1 MKPCKKKLT
10 KVNKMAINQSFAP
23 KYGSG
28 ITVTPNVTSASSVVG
43 LGNKSLNLTNLSATV
58 VVYVRV
64 GTSPATVTAT
74 TADFPVLP
82 GQRVVISKAHE
93 SDTVAYISSAA
104 GSLHIIPG
112 EGYA

>member
-1 MKPCKKKLT
+1 MKPYRKKLT
-10 KVNKMAINQSFAP
+10 KVNKMANNQSFDP

-28 ITVTPNVTSASSVVG
+28 IPVFPDVVSASVTVG
-43 LGNKSLNLTNLSATV
+43 AGNKSLNLTNLSATV

-64 GTSPATVTAT
+64 GTAPVTAT
-74 TADFPVLP
+74 TADMPILP
-82 GQRVVISKAHE
+82 NQRVVISKAHE
-93 SDTVAYISSAA
+93 SDTVAYISSAP

>member
-1 MKPCKKKLT
+1 
-10 KVNKMAINQSFAP
+10 MAVNQSFDP

-43 LGNKSLNLTNLSATV
+43 LGNKSLNLTNLSSTV

-64 GTSPATVTAT
+64 GTAPVTAT
-74 TADFPVLP
+74 TADMPILP
-82 GQRVVISKAHE
+82 NQRVVISKAHE

-104 GSLHIIPG
+104 GSLHIITG